1 MMARVRLASL
11 IIAMVLAAVSE
22 PAVGGFQGLRISTPF
37 PSQAA
42 RLGEPITLILEVKN
56 FGLPPQTVSLR
67 VPSAPPGW
75 KATFFGGGRVI
86 ESVFVDPDQAN
97 SVTVR
102 LDPPKGVRAGDYRFQ
117 ILATGQ
123 NASATLPIT
132 LTLGNVLPRRLSLEA
147 ELPVLRGSPTS
158 SFRYRLTL
166 RNDSD
171 QEMLVNFD
179 AQLPRGFRM
188 TFTTVGQEVASL
200 PIKGGESKEVSGEV
214 SLPPRASAGTYPI
227 TVRAVG
233 GGTTTELQLSLEIT
247 GRPEL
252 SVASPDERLSGRAYA
267 GRSTPLKLVI
277 KNNGS
282 APARNVTLTASPPS
296 GWEAKFTPERID
308 EVAANGNAQVT
319 VDLRPSAKALTG
331 DYMVTFTASS
341 GDASSSAD
349 FRITVLT
356 SWYWGL
362 VGVLLVAVALGVV
375 TFAVNRYGRR

>member
-1 MMARVRLASL
+1 MARVRLTAL
-11 IIAMVLAAVSE
+11 IIAIVLIALVR
-22 PAVGGFQGLRISTPF
+22 PAVGGYQGLRISTPF

-67 VPSAPPGW
+67 VTAAPPGW
-75 KATFFGGGRVI
+75 KATFFGGGRVV
-86 ESVFVDPDQAN
+86 ESVFVDPDQTN

-102 LDPPKGVRAGDYRFQ
+102 LDPPKGVKAGDYRFQ

-132 LTLGNVLPRRLSLEA
+132 LTLGNILPRRLSLEA

-200 PIKGGESKEVSGEV
+200 PIKGGESKEVSAEV
-214 SLPPRASAGTYPI
+214 NLPPKASAGTYPI

-233 GGTTTELQLSLEIT
+233 GGTTAEVQLSLEIT

-252 SVASPDERLSGRAYA
+252 SITSPEERLSGYA
-267 GRSTPLKLVI
+267 TAGNITPLKLVI

-282 APARNVTLTASPPS
+282 APARNVTLSASPPS
-296 GWEAKFTPERID
+296 GWEAKFSPERID
-308 EVAANGNAQVT
+308 EIAPNGNAQAT
-319 VDLRPSAKALTG
+319 VNLRPSARSING
-331 DYMVTFTASS
+331 DYIVTFTASA

-349 FRITVLT
+349 FRIQVST
-356 SWYWGL
+356 SRYWG
-362 VGVLLVAVALGVV
+362 VVAVLVLAAALGVV
-375 TFAVNRYGRR
+375 MIAVNRYGRR